1 MTDDKPGPT
10 GDFPLGKLNEDD
22 EGALNCAIS
31 HENGCV
37 RIDFGKRIEWLAMPP
52 DLAFD
57 FASTILVHHRRLK
70 LDEEGK

>member
-31 HENGCV
+31 QENGCV
-37 RIDFGKRIEWLAMPP
+37 RIDFGKPIAWLAMPP

-57 FASTILVHHRRLK
+57 FATTIMVHVRRLK